1 MSGRVFV
8 DVDAKI
14 AESRT
19 PEEKAAWESKRE
31 LLKKVDFCEG
41 WDVWV
46 YLHQCGH
53 YEILQIPTYGRPI
66 SVVRA
71 QAARDAMER
80 KCCTRCSLQ
89 GLPA

>member
-19 PEEKAAWESKRE
+19 PEEKAVWESKRE

-41 WDVWV
+41 RDV
-46 YLHQCGH
+46 
-53 YEILQIPTYGRPI
+53 
-66 SVVRA
+66 
-71 QAARDAMER
+71 
-80 KCCTRCSLQ
+80 
-89 GLPA
+89 